1 MIRLESVFYTTRAL
15 LIGLPVGMFISYGI
29 YKLFDSA
36 MLGFGWLI
44 PWWAIFTSIVAVAL
58 LVASIMR
65 YSTRQIRKQN
75 IIETIRKE
83 SF

>member
-1 MIRLESVFYTTRAL
+1 
-15 LIGLPVGMFISYGI
+15 
-29 YKLFDSA
+29 

-44 PWWAIFTSIVAVAL
+44 PWWAIATSIIAVAL

-65 YSTRQIRKQN
+65 YSTRRIRKQN